1 MGDDDLETMESRLL
15 DMTEALDGDRLR
27 WKEVRMV
34 EKERD
39 WKRDV
44 LIFGVMIDWG
54 IELLGGRERPKTG
67 QKYDEDEDWSGP
79 GRRGVVNRGWRW
91 AGT

>member
-44 LIFGVMIDWG
+44 LIFGVMID
-54 IELLGGRERPKTG
+54 
-67 QKYDEDEDWSGP
+67 
-79 GRRGVVNRGWRW
+79 
-91 AGT
+91 

>member
-1 MGDDDLETMESRLL
+1 MIALIVIMGDDDLETTESRLL

-44 LIFGVMIDWG
+44 LIFGVMID
-54 IELLGGRERPKTG
+54 
-67 QKYDEDEDWSGP
+67 
-79 GRRGVVNRGWRW
+79 
-91 AGT
+91 